1 MSDFWRVP
9 DPLLMDADAG
19 RCGKPTARFLVY
31 GELPLGWVT
40 AANLPQAA
48 KVAATVFADHH
59 RLRVES
65 LASAEVSAEDEK
77 ILVHDS
83 RLALLEAA
91 VRESRRA
98 PDPAGRLAG
107 ADHD

>member
-9 DPLLMDADAG
+9 DPLLMDTDAG

-65 LASAEVSAEDEK
+65 LASAEIALEDERVM
-77 ILVHDS
+77 LRDSRLARLEAAVHDS
-83 RLALLEAA
+83 R
-91 VRESRRA
+91 RA
-98 PDPAGRLAG
+98 PETEGRLTG
-107 ADHD
+107 ADDD

>member
-9 DPLLMDADAG
+9 DPLLRDTDSD
-19 RCGKPTARFLVY
+19 RRGKPMARFLVY

-65 LASAEVSAEDEK
+65 LASAEIALE
-77 ILVHDS
+77 L
-83 RLALLEAA
+83 LAAIGK
-91 VRESRRA
+91 
-98 PDPAGRLAG
+98 DG
-107 ADHD
+107 D